1 MDETE
6 DAPLSLEG
14 KLELARQV
22 FRELHAQCFWYLR
35 SDLELQAEDL
45 DEVIRGLRAHGGR
58 RGFLLAARLCR

>member
-1 MDETE
+1 MDGAG
-6 DAPLSLEG
+6 DPPLSLEG

-22 FRELHAQCFWYLR
+22 FRELHPQCFWNLR

-58 RGFLLAARLCR
+58 RGFLLAARLGR